1 MKRTYIESRDDEI
14 NKKLILIFAGAFVSG
29 IVLIVLTSYI
39 IVTPEETAENFIED
53 LEAGKINDESG
64 RDQKSELEEFIQFGE
79 RNDLENT
86 RMVINSAENI
96 DQAYEVTAQ
105 FQAYEYKDEDSEV
118 IESYDGSLVI
128 RMKKVGFREWDI
140 IDVKINPY
148 K

>member
-1 MKRTYIESRDDEI
+1 MIRKYIESRDDEI

-29 IVLIVLTSYI
+29 IILILLISYM
-39 IVTPEETAENFIED
+39 IVTPEEAAKNFIED
-53 LEAGKINDESG
+53 LEAGKINDESVQ
-64 RDQKSELEEFIQFGE
+64 DQKSELEEFIHFGE

-86 RMVINSAENI
+86 RMVLNSAENV

-105 FQAYEYKDEDSEV
+105 FQAYEYKDESTDV

-128 RMKKVGFREWDI
+128 RMKKVGFRGWDI
-140 IDVKINPY
+140 IGVKINPY

>member
-1 MKRTYIESRDDEI
+1 M
-14 NKKLILIFAGAFVSG
+14 
-29 IVLIVLTSYI
+29 
-39 IVTPEETAENFIED
+39 IVTPEETAKNFIED
-53 LEAGKINDESG
+53 LETGKVNDESV

-105 FQAYEYKDEDSEV
+105 FQAYEYKDDDSEV